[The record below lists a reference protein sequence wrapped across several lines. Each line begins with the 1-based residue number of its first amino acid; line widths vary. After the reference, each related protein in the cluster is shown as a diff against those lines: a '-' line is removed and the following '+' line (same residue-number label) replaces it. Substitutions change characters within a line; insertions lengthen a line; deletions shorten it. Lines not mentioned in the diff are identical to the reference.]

1 MYCITGQLRFGLVS
15 QELCNEN
22 ESKEIKKINKKKSKK
37 KSTILFS

>member
-22 ESKEIKKINKKKSKK
+22 ESKEFKKKKKK